1 MKDLNNRE
9 SFSSGMAIFFATL
22 SSAVGLGNIWKFPY
36 LVGSNGGGA
45 FLVVYICCILLV
57 GLPIMISEFY
67 IGRKTKKNIVGAI
80 KTIKGESKW
89 QHMGTIG
96 IVTAYLI
103 LFFYSSVGGWV
114 YSYVFK
120 ALKGDFKNIN
130 GDIVNVA
137 FKNTIVGPI
146 EPILWQVLV
155 IIVVSTIIYL
165 GVGEGIEKFTK
176 TLMPLLFVLIIIC
189 DIRALTL
196 PGALKGLEFLFKP
209 DFSLLTKDAFLVAL
223 GLSFFKLSLGVG
235 TMVTYSSYF
244 REDNNMIGTSLKVA
258 LSDTLVSILA
268 GVAIF
273 PAVFSFGLKPEAGPG
288 LLFLTIP
295 LVFSKI
301 PFGQIMLVAFFV
313 LSSIAATTA
322 MMSMLEVLIAYYTE
336 EKSMSRKKAVI
347 INALIIIG
355 IGIFATLSAD
365 SESLLGGITIFGK
378 GIFDIFDYLSSNI
391 LMPIGG
397 FLIVILVGYHSKRQS
412 IIDELSNKGKLNNI
426 KIIKVYYF
434 VIRYIS
440 PVFLALIFFY
450 STGIIK

>member
-36 LVGSNGGGA
+36 LIGSNGGGA
-45 FLVVYICCILLV
+45 FLIVYLCCILLV
-57 GLPIMISEFY
+57 GIPIMISEFY

-89 QHMGTIG
+89 QHMGIIG
-96 IVTAYLI
+96 VVTAYLI

-120 ALKGDFKNIN
+120 SIKGDFKNIN
-130 GDIVNVA
+130 GDIANIA
-137 FKNTIVGPI
+137 FKNTIIGPI

-155 IIVVSTIIYL
+155 VVVVSIIIYL
-165 GVGEGIEKFTK
+165 GVGEGIEKVTK

-189 DIRALTL
+189 DIRALML
-196 PGALKGLEFLFKP
+196 PNASEGLEFLFKP
-209 DFSLLTKDAFLVAL
+209 NFSLLTKDAFLVAL

-268 GVAIF
+268 GIAIF

-301 PFGQIMLVAFFV
+301 PFGQVMLVAFFV

-347 INALIIIG
+347 INALIIIC
-355 IGIFATLSAD
+355 IGVFATLSAD
-365 SESLLGGITIFGK
+365 SEGLLGGITIFGK

-397 FLIVILVGYHSKRQS
+397 FLIIILVGYYSKKQS
-412 IIDELSNKGKLNNI
+412 IINELSNKGELNNI
-426 KIIKVYYF
+426 KLIKLYYF

-440 PVFLALIFFY
+440 PIFLLLIFFY
-450 STGIIK
+450 SIGIIK

>member
-103 LFFYSSVGGWV
+103 LFFYSAVGGWV

-146 EPILWQVLV
+146 EPILWQILV
-155 IIVVSTIIYL
+155 VIVVSTIIYL

-196 PGALKGLEFLFKP
+196 PGASKGLEFLFKP

>member
-22 SSAVGLGNIWKFPY
+22 SSGVGLGNIWKFPY

-196 PGALKGLEFLFKP
+196 PGASKGLEFLFKP

-365 SESLLGGITIFGK
+365 SESLFAGITIFGK

-412 IIDELSNKGKLNNI
+412 IIDELSNKGELNNI
-426 KIIKVYYF
+426 KLIKLYYF

-440 PVFLALIFFY
+440 PIFLLLIFFY
-450 STGIIK
+450 SIGIIN

>member
-103 LFFYSSVGGWV
+103 LFFYSAVGGWV

-146 EPILWQVLV
+146 EPILWQILV
-155 IIVVSTIIYL
+155 VIVVSTIIYL

-196 PGALKGLEFLFKP
+196 PGASKGLEFLFKP

-450 STGIIK
+450 SIGIIK

>member
-103 LFFYSSVGGWV
+103 LFFYSAVGGWV

-146 EPILWQVLV
+146 EPILWQILV
-155 IIVVSTIIYL
+155 VIVVSTIIYL

-196 PGALKGLEFLFKP
+196 PGASKGLEFLFKP

-397 FLIVILVGYHSKRQS
+397 LLIVILVGYHSKRQS

-450 STGIIK
+450 SIGILR

>member
-196 PGALKGLEFLFKP
+196 PGASKGLEFLFKP

-412 IIDELSNKGKLNNI
+412 IIYELSNKGKLNNI